1 MARSKRVPTG
11 WIKPSRDV
19 EPTLVQLKALED
31 ALNSKLSAKV
41 PRRKLSQ
48 KTCTQVWAC
57 CFLFAKTGPATVGTI
72 PVNKIVAEIE
82 RWRAKTMNLRRQLW
96 KKQTKGGT
104 PESRITLEKI
114 YLRPLLAKKDGWS
127 ALEFLAKILDAAI
140 ASSKLTVQEIR
151 DPHFSGSREKELWF
165 IWVALLRKVLSRSGF
180 HTSAASGDKS
190 ATDSPFVK
198 FIEELQTW
206 LPEDCRKRKTAG
218 SIAKGIQDAW
228 RKYGDLKTMD
238 LFELLKYP
246 EQAQVSVPHLSFYY
260 RSGEVGGGELFP
272 VELAKKGEFLSQ
284 CSSR

>member
-151 DPHFSGSREKELWF
+151 DPHFSGSREKELWNP
-165 IWVALLRKVLSRSGF
+165 KEN
-180 HTSAASGDKS
+180 TS
-190 ATDSPFVK
+190 
-198 FIEELQTW
+198 
-206 LPEDCRKRKTAG
+206 
-218 SIAKGIQDAW
+218 
-228 RKYGDLKTMD
+228 LKTRARGRLILGQHIPIPGGRMPVQ
-238 LFELLKYP
+238 KRCRPPP
-246 EQAQVSVPHLSFYY
+246 EIAMI
-260 RSGEVGGGELFP
+260 
-272 VELAKKGEFLSQ
+272 
-284 CSSR
+284 